1 MSAWARLLLPRR
13 GVSWGVISLIARNS
27 NPRISTGKAHKAL
40 VRLIPIQKER
50 ISEKELSK
58 LAFTFCH
65 ERHPVLQGTF
75 LNQCRYVVVRP
86 FKSFLPLW
94 SQKYQFQM
102 DVLLL
107 VDSQIVC
114 HRNIPGISLF
124 PSFALLLNYYSTV
137 ISFVFEVSSPKE
149 DSPVDGGVSELQ
161 I

>member
-1 MSAWARLLLPRR
+1 
-13 GVSWGVISLIARNS
+13 
-27 NPRISTGKAHKAL
+27 
-40 VRLIPIQKER
+40 
-50 ISEKELSK
+50 
-58 LAFTFCH
+58 
-65 ERHPVLQGTF
+65 
-75 LNQCRYVVVRP
+75 
-86 FKSFLPLW
+86 
-94 SQKYQFQM
+94 M